1 MGKFIQVRVS
11 AATFDPGQAAKAF
24 PKLYAVAWPAQDVT
38 PEERKGLFELTD
50 QLSDLHQFG
59 DLAPSV
65 KQVVGEQLPRIMHLR
80 RAIET
85 ALGDWQPTEAERLT
99 TQFEDALA
107 GLEAQMPD

>member
-1 MGKFIQVRVS
+1 MGQFIQVRVS
-11 AATFDPGQAAKAF
+11 ASTFDPGQAAKAF
-24 PKLYAVAWPAQDVT
+24 PKLYAAAWPAHDET
-38 PEERKGLFELTD
+38 PIERKGLFELTD

-59 DLAPSV
+59 GLASSV
-65 KQVVGEQLPRIMHLR
+65 KQVVGEHLPRIMHLR

-85 ALGDWQPTEAERLT
+85 ALGDWQPAEAERLT